1 MNIPD
6 PNDHRER
13 DRVYTLGRIYIL
25 AFFSVFFSL
34 PPSSQYRVHASI
46 STTVSPWDQSWN
58 FQSSMV
64 QASGDL
70 GGGGRIKLTKESR
83 RRGVGT
89 VAILLA
95 TFISAFPFYFFPP
108 LRIFSTGHD
117 FSNLSKRSFETGADC
132 DGKDSGRRDTRRHSL
147 EI

>member
-34 PPSSQYRVHASI
+34 PPSSYRVHASI

-117 FSNLSKRSFETGADC
+117 FSNLSKRSIETGADC